1 MTTNQIQAAIYAR
14 VSTEQQ
20 TETQTVASQLAA
32 LRLRVAAD
40 GLKLCEELTF
50 IDAGY
55 SGATLVRPAL
65 ERLRDLAF
73 ANGVD
78 RLYVHSPD
86 RLARKYAYQV
96 LLIDEMYRCG
106 VEVIFLNRE
115 LGQSPEDDLLLQ
127 VQGMVAE
134 YERAKIMERSRR
146 GKRHAAKSGS
156 VNVLSCAP
164 YGYKYVNKAD
174 GGGQAHF
181 ELVVEQAQVVR
192 QIFDWVGRERV
203 TIGEVCRRL
212 NADGQL
218 TQTGKAV
225 WDRSTVWGML
235 KNPAYIGFAAFGKTQ
250 VCSRRQ
256 RLKPIRGASPQP
268 RRDYSSNS
276 VDVSEWISVPV
287 PKIVDENLF
296 AAVQEQLQENQRR
309 SRIGQR
315 GARYLLQGLV
325 TCKLCGYTYY
335 GKAISNK
342 SAKSKPRD
350 YAYYRCIGTD
360 AYRFGGNRVCSNTQ
374 VRTDT
379 LETAVWQEVCSL
391 LKNPQRLYMEYQR
404 RGQEPTS
411 AVQENI
417 KTKESQIAKLRRGI
431 ARLIDSY
438 AEGLIEKNEFEPR
451 IHKIKERVAIL
462 EAQVKNLND
471 EATLNRELRLIIGR
485 LEEFSSKVINNLDS
499 IEWNSQREIIRLL
512 VKRVEVDTEQ
522 VNVVF
527 RVGDVSDVP
536 KSESE
541 SLQDCR
547 RGNYSPLGCSLLGKS
562 WIDSC
567 FEASE
572 DTEF

>member
-1 MTTNQIQAAIYAR
+1 MTANKIQAAIYAR

-20 TETQTVASQLAA
+20 TETQTIASQLAA

-40 GLKLCEELTF
+40 GLELCVELTF

-73 ANGVD
+73 SNGLD

-96 LLIDEMYRCG
+96 LLIDEMHRCG

-164 YGYKYVNKAD
+164 YGYQYVSKAD

-181 ELVVEQAQVVR
+181 ELVIEQAQVVR
-192 QIFDWVGRERV
+192 QIFDWVGRERL

-212 NADGQL
+212 NADGHL
-218 TQTGKAV
+218 TQTLKTV

-250 VCSRRQ
+250 VCSRRH
-256 RLKPIRGASPQP
+256 RLRPIRGASAQP
-268 RRDYSSNS
+268 RRDYSTNS

-342 SAKSKPRD
+342 SAKSKARD

-379 LETAVWQEVCSL
+379 LEAAVWQEVCSL
-391 LKNPQRLYMEYQR
+391 LKNPQRLYLEYHR

-411 AVQENI
+411 ATQENI
-417 KTKESQIAKLRRGI
+417 QALESQITKLRRGI

-451 IHKIKERVAIL
+451 IHKIKERVAVI

-485 LEEFSSKVINNLDS
+485 LEEFSAKVINNLDS

-522 VNVVF
+522 LNVVF
-527 RVGDVSDVP
+527 RVGEVP
-536 KSESE
+536 DFPKFEPE
-541 SLQDCR
+541 SLQDCG
-547 RGNYSPLGCSLLGKS
+547 RGNLTTISQHRIA
-562 WIDSC
+562 WIRKLY
-567 FEASE
+567 
-572 DTEF
+572 

>member
-20 TETQTVASQLAA
+20 TETQTIGSQLAA
-32 LRLRVAAD
+32 LRSRVAAD
-40 GLKLCEELTF
+40 GLELPEELQF
-50 IDAGY
+50 IDSGY

-73 ANGVD
+73 SNGVD

-96 LLIDEMYRCG
+96 LIIDEMYRCG

-156 VNVLSCAP
+156 VSVLSCAP
-164 YGYKYVNKAD
+164 YGYQYVSKAD
-174 GGGQAHF
+174 GGGQSHF
-181 ELVVEQAQVVR
+181 ELVVEQAQIVR
-192 QIFDWVGRERV
+192 QIFDWVGRERL

-212 NADGQL
+212 NADGHL
-218 TQTGKAV
+218 TQTGKIV

-250 VCSRRQ
+250 VCSRRH
-256 RLKPIRGASPQP
+256 RLRPIRGADAQP
-268 RRDYSSNS
+268 RRDYSTNS
-276 VDVSEWISVPV
+276 VDASEWISVPV

-296 AAVQEQLQENQRR
+296 DAVQEQLQENQRR

-325 TCKLCGYTYY
+325 TCKLCGYSYY

-342 SAKSKPRD
+342 SAKGKPRD

-360 AYRFGGNRVCSNTQ
+360 SHRFGGNRVCSNTQ

-379 LETAVWQEVCSL
+379 LEAAVWLEVCSL
-391 LKNPQRLYMEYQR
+391 LKNPQRLEVEYQR
-404 RGQEPTS
+404 RGQEPTTG
-411 AVQENI
+411 AMENI
-417 KTKESQIAKLRRGI
+417 KTIDSQITKLRRGI

-438 AEGLIEKNEFEPR
+438 AEGLIEKGEFEPR
-451 IHKIKERVAIL
+451 IHKIKQRVSVL
-462 EAQVKNLND
+462 ETQVKNLSD

-485 LEEFSSKVINNLDS
+485 LEEFASKVINSLDS
-499 IEWNSQREIIRLL
+499 LDWNTQREIIRLL

-527 RVGDVSDVP
+527 RVGEISDVP
-536 KSESE
+536 KSEPE

-547 RGNYSPLGCSLLGKS
+547 RRNLTFTCQCRLT
-562 WIDSC
+562 WD
-567 FEASE
+567 
-572 DTEF
+572 

>member
-1 MTTNQIQAAIYAR
+1 MTIHQIQAAIYAR

-20 TETQTVASQLAA
+20 TETQTIASQLAA
-32 LRLRVAAD
+32 LRERVVAD
-40 GLKLCEELTF
+40 GFSLCEELQF
-50 IDAGY
+50 IDSGY

-65 ERLRDLAF
+65 ERLRDCSA
-73 ANGVD
+73 ASGVD

-96 LLIDEMYRCG
+96 LLIDELYRCG

-146 GKRHAAKSGS
+146 GKRHAAFSGS
-156 VNVLSCAP
+156 VSVLSCAP
-164 YGYKYVNKAD
+164 YGYQYVSKAD

-181 ELVVEQAQVVR
+181 EVVIEQAQIVR
-192 QIFDWVGRERV
+192 QIFDWVGRERA

-212 NADGQL
+212 NAAGYL
-218 TQTGKAV
+218 TQTGKTN
-225 WDRSTVWGML
+225 WDRTTVWGML
-235 KNPAYIGFAAFGKTQ
+235 KNPAYIGKAAFGKTQ
-250 VCSRRQ
+250 VRSRRH
-256 RLKPIRGASPQP
+256 RLMPIKGAPAQP
-268 RRDYSSNS
+268 RRDYSTNS
-276 VDVSEWISVPV
+276 VDASDWISVPV
-287 PKIVDENLF
+287 PAIVNENLF
-296 AAVQEQLQENQRR
+296 AAVQQQLQENQRR

-342 SAKSKPRD
+342 SAKGEPRD

-360 AYRFGGNRVCSNTQ
+360 AYRFGGHRVCSNTQ

-379 LETAVWQEVCSL
+379 LEAAVWKEVCSL
-391 LKNPQRLYMEYQR
+391 LKNPQHLEMEYQR

-411 AVQENI
+411 ALQENL
-417 KTKESQIAKLRRGI
+417 KSLSSQIAKLRRGI

-438 AEGLIEKNEFEPR
+438 AEGLIEKSEFEPR
-451 IHKIKERVAIL
+451 IHKMKQRVAVL
-462 EAQVKNLND
+462 EAQVKHLND
-471 EATLNRELRLIIGR
+471 EAMLHRELRLLIGR
-485 LEEFSSKVINNLDS
+485 LEEFASKVIHSLEQVD
-499 IEWNSQREIIRLL
+499 WNTQREIIRLL
-512 VKRVEVDTEQ
+512 VKRVEVDAEL

-527 RVGDVSDVP
+527 RVGEVSDLP
-536 KSESE
+536 KFESE
-541 SLQDCR
+541 SLPDCGR
-547 RGNYSPLGCSLLGKS
+547 R
-562 WIDSC
+562 
-567 FEASE
+567 SE
-572 DTEF
+572 SFVS